1 MKKTVD
7 YDHIKTG
14 EEIITSILECKHDRE
29 EKWISFLWLMKELK
43 TLIQSKE
50 NKSEYYIAIVDVL
63 DLLLREYGKE
73 F

>member
-1 MKKTVD
+1 MKKIVD

-14 EEIITSILECKHDRE
+14 EEIITSILEGKHDRE